1 MAPATIDRAITTP
14 SNLDRRRLCPGSAR
28 LEAGLT
34 DPDSSFAARGRLFHK
49 YWTNP
54 NYERALLTPDEREL
68 LETSDH
74 LLADVLG
81 VVNFGASTELHVEQT
96 ITGLMHR
103 LTGTPDQVYI
113 WAPRKA
119 ALVND
124 LKSGFLIVERA
135 QLNLQL
141 RGYAVLASENYDVD
155 RVFVSI
161 LQPRMWNPSDRVTLA
176 QYDESDLIKAA
187 KQIDEIID
195 RTEDSKA
202 PLVAGED
209 QCRFCKAKLICPAF
223 RKAIGVPLA
232 KIKTEDDLSKLKR
245 EAEHEKLIK
254 GCNDE
259 QLEQLLRAVALA
271 SSIDEAVRGE
281 ARRRIRDGKFTNF
294 VLGKDYDARIITNV
308 RKAISMLALSN
319 IGTREEITEL
329 CTLSLRSVQD
339 RYRARKGGTWKQA
352 KDKID
357 RVLRAVIAREPREP
371 KILPKEKKKP

>member
-1 MAPATIDRAITTP
+1 
-14 SNLDRRRLCPGSAR
+14 LCPGSAR

-34 DPDSSFAARGRLFHK
+34 DPDSSYAARGRLFHK

-68 LETSDH
+68 LDVSAR
-74 LLADVLG
+74 LLDDVLDIL
-81 VVNFGASTELHVEQT
+81 NFDEPTELHVEET
-96 ITGLMHR
+96 ITGLDGR
-103 LTGTPDQVYI
+103 LTGTPDQVYV
-113 WAPRKA
+113 WASRKF

-135 QLNLQL
+135 DLNLQL
-141 RGYAVLASENYDVD
+141 RGYAVITSENYDVD
-155 RVFVSI
+155 RVYASI

-176 QYDESDLIKAA
+176 QYDENDLIKAA
-187 KQIDEIID
+187 KQINEIID
-195 RTEDSKA
+195 RTEDPKA
-202 PLVAGED
+202 PLIAGED

-245 EAEHEKLIK
+245 DAEREKLIK
-254 GCNDE
+254 GCSDQ

-271 SSIDEAVRGE
+271 SSIDEAVRNE
-281 ARRRIRDGKFTNF
+281 CRRRIRDGKFSNF
-294 VLGKDYDARIITNV
+294 VLGKDYEARSITNV

-329 CTLSLRSVQD
+329 CTLSLRSIED
-339 RYRARKGGTWKQA
+339 RYRAREGGTWKQA
-352 KDKID
+352 RDKID
-357 RVLRAVIAREPREP
+357 RVLKSVITREPRDP
-371 KILPKEKKKP
+371 KILPKEKRR